1 MSLRLPILASLGLDS
16 VALNM
21 NRMLQVSPGS
31 IGMKPASWYNI
42 ITGRE
47 DPRFQKFYKSG
58 SMMDYIDIGLS
69 MMSPPLARVVNA
81 LINFN
86 TTKDLEG
93 KKYNALA
100 DLNSSMIYATTG
112 LILSDKST
120 AKAWDL
126 YIKKDYDNLL
136 AMSPNQINRFLKED
150 SIVKK
155 GITLQSIKALKKAS
169 DL

>member
-1 MSLRLPILASLGLDS
+1 MSLRIPILASLGLDS

-21 NRMLQVSPGS
+21 NHVLHVSPES
-31 IGMKPASWYNI
+31 IGMKPASWYNV

-58 SMMDYIDIGLS
+58 SMADYLDLGLS
-69 MMSPPLARVVNA
+69 MMAPPVARVVNA

-86 TTKDLEG
+86 STKDLDG

-100 DLNSSMIYATTG
+100 ELNASMIYATTG
-112 LILSDKST
+112 AVVADKST

-136 AMSPNQINRFLKED
+136 AMSPNQLNRFLQED

-155 GITLQSIKALKKAS
+155 GITLQSIKALKRAS